1 MKKSII
7 TFFVLGLTVISCNK
21 KESETTISADNTE
34 IIASDTLANIN
45 DEHNSQNSLDWNGT
59 YEATLPCADC
69 IGIKT
74 TITLI
79 DNGTFNYVAE
89 YLDKDYTAKDSGEIM
104 WHSNGSVV
112 HLKGKDIN
120 IKLKIVENGLVG
132 LDTEGNEIDGPL
144 KEHYNYKKLN

>member
-1 MKKSII
+1 MKKSIF
-7 TFFVLGLTVISCNK
+7 TLFVLGLIISCNK

-45 DEHNSQNSLDWNGT
+45 DEHNSQNSLDWNGS

-69 IGIKT
+69 TGIKT

-89 YLDKDYTAKDSGEIM
+89 YLDKDYTAKDSGDIM

>member
-1 MKKSII
+1 MKKSIF
-7 TFFVLGLTVISCNK
+7 TLFVLGLIISCNK

-34 IIASDTLANIN
+34 IIASDKLANIN
-45 DEHNSQNSLDWNGT
+45 DEHNSQNSLDWNGS

-69 IGIKT
+69 TGIKT

-89 YLDKDYTAKDSGEIM
+89 YLDKDYTAKDSGDIM

>member
-1 MKKSII
+1 MKKSIF
-7 TFFVLGLTVISCNK
+7 TLFVLGLIISCNK

-45 DEHNSQNSLDWNGT
+45 DEHNSQNSLDWNGS

-69 IGIKT
+69 TGIKT

-89 YLDKDYTAKDSGEIM
+89 YLDKDYTAEDSGDIM